1 MEMMIGTFYGV
12 LFVMGHFF
20 KKYEPNASSTSKFL
34 YCAFA
39 PLFCIAI
46 SDGLILIFVSIFGGG
61 ETLGLDLLVTNIA
74 ISWTLYVLVYF
85 TIRTPKKD

>member
-1 MEMMIGTFYGV
+1 MMIGTFYGV

-20 KKYEPNASSTSKFL
+20 KKYEPNATSTSKFL

-85 TIRTPKKD
+85 TIRKGSKEG